1 MVNGAVFEHLRLQR
15 NTDGD
20 LLLLAHAPH
29 PHLTLRTVV
38 FAMRTWR
45 GGGAQPTT
53 LSALRQAAACG
64 AGSGGSWGANG
75 GLSGLGG
82 VGTFSL
88 RITHSFRRVGVQEK
102 EYLPAVGGVAVGAL
116 RRCL

>member
-1 MVNGAVFEHLRLQR
+1 MVNGTVFEDLRFQR
-15 NTDGD
+15 NADGN
-20 LLLLAHAPH
+20 LLLLAHARH

-45 GGGAQPTT
+45 GGGAHPTT

-64 AGSGGSWGANG
+64 AGSGGSWGASG

-88 RITHSFRRVGVQEK
+88 RINHSF
-102 EYLPAVGGVAVGAL
+102 LHVGAEERSIL
-116 RRCL
+116 LQSAGVS